1 MIKPVAW
8 VCCFTVFLSLQ
19 SCFPYKSSSSDSAE
33 TKAEASPG
41 HYVKKTYYQNGA
53 LHKEMVYENGV
64 QQGFAKEYYK
74 SGKIF
79 QEVMYEGNL
88 REGVARRYFESG
100 VISQET
106 PYHKDKMHGVQKRYR
121 RSGDLMCEIP
131 YYEGN
136 QCIGLKEY
144 TTDGKLKKRYPSIK
158 ITPVDNILLNGTYTL
173 RLQMSDNSKGV
184 EYYVGKLSEGKYI
197 GDEAN
202 QVWEIM
208 NGVGEVNYPMPPG
221 SFLMEEVNVIAKVKT
236 AQSNYYITQS
246 TFHLAIEN
254 R

>member
-1 MIKPVAW
+1 MIKPVSW
-8 VCCFTVFLSLQ
+8 LCCLIISLALQ
-19 SCFPYKSSSSDSAE
+19 SCFPYKSSSSE
-33 TKAEASPG
+33 TKAEATPAG
-41 HYVKKTYYQNGA
+41 QYVKKTYYQNGI

-64 QQGFAKEYYK
+64 QQGVSKEYYK

-79 QEVMYEGNL
+79 QEVVYKGNL
-88 REGVARRYFESG
+88 REGIARRYFESG
-100 VISQET
+100 VLSQET
-106 PYHKDKMHGVQKRYR
+106 PYHKDKIHGVQKRYR
-121 RSGDLMCEIP
+121 RSGDLMCEVP
-131 YYEGN
+131 YHEGN

-173 RLQMSDNSKGV
+173 KLQMSDESKGV
-184 EYYVGKLSEGKYI
+184 EYFVGKLSEDKYI
-197 GDEAN
+197 GNEAM

-208 NGVGEVNYPMPPG
+208 NGVGEVNYAMPPG
-221 SFLMEEVNVIAKVKT
+221 SFLMEEVNVIAKIKT

>member
-1 MIKPVAW
+1 MIKPVDW
-8 VCCFTVFLSLQ
+8 LCCLTVFLSLQ
-19 SCFPYKSSSSDSAE
+19 SCFPYKSSSSE
-33 TKAEASPG
+33 TKAEASSSQ
-41 HYVKKTYYQNGA
+41 YVKKTYYQNGA
-53 LHKEMVYENGV
+53 LHKEMTYENGV
-64 QQGFAKEYYK
+64 QQGASKEYYK

-79 QEVMYEGNL
+79 QEVMYQGNL
-88 REGVARRYFESG
+88 REGIAKRYFESG
-100 VISQET
+100 ILSQET

-121 RSGDLMCEIP
+121 RNGDLMCEVP

-173 RLQMSDNSKGV
+173 KLEMSDKSKGV
-184 EYYVGKLSEGKYI
+184 EYFVGKLSAGKYI
-197 GDEAN
+197 GNEAS

-208 NGVGEVNYPMPPG
+208 NGVAEVNYAMPPG

-236 AQSNYYITQS
+236 AQSNYYITQN

-254 R
+254 RH